1 MHGLSDGRLAP
12 MTKRDERIAIV
23 RKSPLIWSGRQ
34 YNYSGHSSLLQCSR
48 IPGKMA
54 FVATNDLAATH
65 VVCCAVHTSIQE
77 GGNNAP
83 ALLASMVAR
92 HGLTELYEP
101 PEGTATVALIIF
113 VHGLFGHPYH
123 TWASQPSSSR
133 STSPRQRA
141 TVTPRKRNGQEP
153 VITPNTAQ
161 VTVLWPRDLL
171 PNLVHDARI
180 FTWGYDADI
189 DGLGSASQSTI
200 HQHAGSLLSDIA
212 DQREISGYRQPI
224 LFVVHSLGG
233 IIVKAALNRSLATQ
247 GTRLKD
253 IAPATFGVCFLG
265 TPHRGSNSASLGKI
279 AYEITRAMTRRPN
292 TRLLQGL
299 ERNSETL
306 EQIGD
311 TFIQTMLA
319 LNTKLRVYSFR
330 EEKETRKYWV
340 FNTMVVEPDSAKI
353 GDPHEEVGSIPA
365 NHSQMTKFETSEDI
379 GFKRVAAQLRRW
391 VHELRVTEEIS
402 PADIADCMDSLS
414 ILETKS
420 RILNVH
426 EAYKAT
432 FHWLFDRDVVPFTH
446 WLSHGTEEN
455 QPFFWIQGK
464 PGSGKSTLIKFAM
477 RDPRTLALLGE
488 TSDSET
494 QWALVAFFFHDR
506 GSSIQK
512 SLLGL
517 LREIVDST
525 LRQLPQLMPYAI
537 AVYKDLVKS
546 QRNRLPAWNFEALR
560 SVMERITG
568 QREARVKLL
577 LFLDALDEH
586 EGDNEL
592 LLQLLK
598 EWTHNVDGYYVTL
611 KICLASRSWPVF
623 SQQFDLGPN
632 FAIDKFTK
640 DDIRVYTESRLN
652 SCHVGSIPL
661 PETERLGF
669 LMDQITTKAK
679 GVFIWVR
686 LVTDRLASNF
696 RDGTPLQVLSRIIAE
711 TPEELQELYDD
722 TLRRIDPEYANET
735 HVMFQ
740 MVLYSLEPLPLQT
753 LLNATTMSLD
763 RYLDDSSIRYGDAGR
778 MSSRAM
784 TDDRVLRWLMSRSGG
799 LLETYIPEANFDH
812 LGEAGTSTAVQ
823 FLHQTSKE
831 YIESTRAQAV
841 MDRMAPRVASKDGY
855 YFLALA
861 SGACSVWIAPIKLHM
876 LYYIKLT
883 ELHNQIDEQV
893 AVPFRPNIDTANHA
907 THPCGFQWW
916 LQQQEEP
923 MWKSL
928 YQGYLSASGEPVNH
942 YLQLC
947 TMVAANLIS
956 IFPKTFPPRL
966 RQFKEEDFQSETICL
981 LQIAIGGPNIVPAE
995 LQDRTAMVKKIL
1007 AFGYRP
1013 NTRKMIPSPLARPYT
1028 ENHVDNS
1035 LKAVLQGSALCTPI
1049 HYLLRGLGKV
1059 QLTQET
1065 RITILEALLEAGAE
1079 VNSVLVSY
1087 CAQHEGAEILR
1098 LLLQRG
1104 APMNER
1110 ESGWLP
1116 IDYALLRGNREILAV
1131 FNEFLSEPLRPNII
1145 PRTHQ
1150 NNPAEL
1156 VRQSTTIYTAIG
1168 HPGLAMLLA
1177 RCEYQEFKARVR
1189 EEEDRLH
1196 RQTNPPGPYG
1206 PAS

>member
-1 MHGLSDGRLAP
+1 
-12 MTKRDERIAIV
+12 
-23 RKSPLIWSGRQ
+23 
-34 YNYSGHSSLLQCSR
+34 
-48 IPGKMA
+48 
-54 FVATNDLAATH
+54 
-65 VVCCAVHTSIQE
+65 
-77 GGNNAP
+77 
-83 ALLASMVAR
+83 
-92 HGLTELYEP
+92 
-101 PEGTATVALIIF
+101 IIF

-123 TWASQPSSSR
+123 TWASQPSSAR
-133 STSPRQRA
+133 SKSPRQRA
-141 TVTPRKRNGQEP
+141 TVTLRKGNGQEP
-153 VITPNTAQ
+153 VTTPNTAQ
-161 VTVLWPRDLL
+161 TTVLWPRDLL

-212 DQREISGYRQPI
+212 DQREIFGYRQPI

-253 IAPATFGVCFLG
+253 IASATFGVCFLG

-279 AYEITRAMTRRPN
+279 AYEVTRAVTRRPN

-319 LNTKLRVYSFR
+319 PNTNLRVYSFR

-353 GDPHEEVGSIPA
+353 GDPHEEVGSVPA
-365 NHSQMTKFETSEDI
+365 DHSQMTKFETSEDI

-391 VHELRVTEEIS
+391 VHELRVHEKIS
-402 PADIADCMDSLS
+402 PADIVDCMDSLS

-464 PGSGKSTLIKFAM
+464 PGSGKM
-477 RDPRTLALLGE
+477 
-488 TSDSET
+488 
-494 QWALVAFFFHDR
+494 AFFFHDR

-525 LRQLPQLMPYAI
+525 LRQLPQLMPHAI

-546 QRNRLPAWNFEALR
+546 QRNRLPDWHFEALR
-560 SVMERITG
+560 SVMERIMG
-568 QREARVKLL
+568 QRETSVKLL

-640 DDIRVYTESRLN
+640 VDIRIYTESRLS
-652 SCHVGSIPL
+652 SCLVGSISL
-661 PETERLGF
+661 PEKERLGS
-669 LMDQITTKAK
+669 LMEQITTKAK

-686 LVTDRLASNF
+686 LVTDRLASNL
-696 RDGTPLQVLSRIIAE
+696 RDGTPLQTLSRIIAE

-722 TLRRIDPEYANET
+722 TLRRVEPQYANET

-740 MVLYSLEPLPLQT
+740 MVLCSLEPLPLQT

-763 RYLDDSSIRYGDAGR
+763 RYLDGSSTRDTEGTFSEPQA
-778 MSSRAM
+778 
-784 TDDRVLRWLMSRSGG
+784 LRWLISRSGG
-799 LLETYIPEANFDH
+799 LLDTYTPEADFDD
-812 LGEAGTSTAVQ
+812 LGEAGTSIAVQ

-855 YFLALA
+855 YFLSLA
-861 SGACSVWIAPIKLHM
+861 SRSCYAWTAPIKLHM
-876 LYYIKLT
+876 LYYIKRT
-883 ELHNQIDEQV
+883 ELHNQIDEHIT
-893 AVPFRPNIDTANHA
+893 VPFDIGDSTA
-907 THPCGFQWW
+907 TYKPDRPCGFKWW
-916 LQQQEEP
+916 LQQQEDP
-923 MWKSL
+923 MWQSL
-928 YQGYLSASGEPVNH
+928 YHKYLSASGEHVNH

-966 RQFKEEDFQSETICL
+966 RQFKEDDFKAESICL
-981 LQIAIGGPNIVPAE
+981 LQIAIGGPNIIPAE
-995 LQDRTAMVKKIL
+995 LQDRTAMVEKIL
-1007 AFGYRP
+1007 ALGYPP
-1013 NTRKMIPSPLARPYT
+1013 NTRKVVPSPLADSQNIKYLG
-1028 ENHVDNS
+1028 DIS
-1035 LKAVLQGSALCTPI
+1035 LKAASKRTVICTPI
-1049 HYLLRGLGKV
+1049 NFLLLGLGKV

-1065 RITILEALLEAGAE
+1065 RILILEALLEAGAV

-1087 CAQHEGAEILR
+1087 CAQHEGAKILR

-1110 ESGWLP
+1110 ESGTFWQ
-1116 IDYALLRGNREILAV
+1116 
-1131 FNEFLSEPLRPNII
+1131 FLTSFYLSPSVLI
-1145 PRTHQ
+1145 
-1150 NNPAEL
+1150 
-1156 VRQSTTIYTAIG
+1156 
-1168 HPGLAMLLA
+1168 
-1177 RCEYQEFKARVR
+1177 
-1189 EEEDRLH
+1189 
-1196 RQTNPPGPYG
+1196 
-1206 PAS
+1206 